1 MKIAVQKLAGLMT
14 EEKRKKNAME
24 MNEPTRSVKGI
35 MCTTDQ
41 VQITIPHSEQNSLLN
56 HKVFELLAKQGIS
69 VDRIHILENQQA
81 FIISGNDTIQ
91 VERVLLG
98 LSVEYHLI
106 SNCSRISILCN
117 NTRNKSDI
125 QSKLLKTLEESDVS
139 VLQMG
144 DSPAAIWCL
153 IHQDDNSIAVN
164 QLYRIF
170 F

>member
-1 MKIAVQKLAGLMT
+1 MKIAVQKLEGLMT
-14 EEKRKKNAME
+14 EEKRNKYAME

-41 VQITIPHSEQNSLLN
+41 AQITIPHSEQNSLLN
-56 HKVFELLAKQGIS
+56 HKVFELLAKHGIS
-69 VDRIHILENQQA
+69 VDLIHILENQQA
-81 FIISGNDTIQ
+81 FIINGSDTIQ
-91 VERVLLG
+91 VEKVMIRLG
-98 LSVEYHLI
+98 VEYHLI

-117 NTRNKSDI
+117 DTRDKSDI
-125 QSKLLKTLEESDVS
+125 QSKILKTLDENNIS
-139 VLQMG
+139 VLQIG
-144 DSPAAIWCL
+144 DSPSAVWCL